1 MPDPLPISKDS
12 IARALERAD
21 HYRLLNEPA
30 QAESICRDIVAVDP
44 DNEQAWIHLLL
55 SLTDQF
61 PEDMTHAHEAAKEAL
76 AHIKGPYQQA
86 YYQGIIDERWGR
98 ANLQHGRGIQAVQ
111 SWINQA
117 MQNYQRAMQLAPADD
132 PDPTLRWN
140 TCARLLNKI
149 TSSAPTPRPAAKR
162 DMHSEYDEVPK
173 RRPATDW

>member
-1 MPDPLPISKDS
+1 MPDPRPISKDS
-12 IARALERAD
+12 VVRALERAD

-30 QAESICRDIVAVDP
+30 QAESICRDVLAVDP
-44 DNEQAWIHLLL
+44 ENEKAWVHLLL

-61 PEDMTHAHEAAKEAL
+61 PENMTLALEEAKEAL
-76 AHIKGPYQQA
+76 GQIKGEYLQA

-98 ANLQHGRGIQAVQ
+98 ANLQLGRGVQAVQ

-117 MQNYQRAMQLAPADD
+117 MQCYQRAMQLAPPDD

-149 TSSAPTPRPAAKR
+149 TKSAPPPAAKR

-173 RRPATDW
+173 RRPTDDW